1 MLVAN
6 MASVLYEQ
14 DAENKAKMNE
24 YQNEITD
31 FENQKELM
39 ITKCNEMQIEVD
51 SKQDQ
56 YKKLEQLKLD
66 QDKQL
71 NTANIRKARAEAK
84 TDTLEKKNNQLEDQK
99 NKCDQLI
106 QDMEHKFEKE
116 RKDLSSKY
124 GLLEDQH
131 S

>member
-1 MLVAN
+1 
-6 MASVLYEQ
+6 
-14 DAENKAKMNE
+14 
-24 YQNEITD
+24 
-31 FENQKELM
+31 M
-39 ITKCNEMQIEVD
+39 ITKCNEMQVEVD

-106 QDMEHKFEKE
+106 QDMEHKFERE
-116 RKDLSSKY
+116 RKDF
-124 GLLEDQH
+124 
-131 S
+131 